1 LAELNEGK
9 FSVVNST
16 KQDARD
22 ESSAVIGDRALAVWE
37 IASVI
42 SSILIAEWILS
53 AAMGRSRLVI
63 AIPIA
68 LAFVL
73 MISSHRMRGESLR
86 DLGFR
91 FDNFLRPISLLL
103 FPMFLIAMI
112 CLLAGWWFGGEVDF
126 LRWHAGRPIAGQ
138 LVLGFGWGLAQQYV
152 LQSFVNRRAQVAWG
166 QGWLSILIVAIIF
179 GGLHL
184 PNPWLTVV
192 TFVGGAI
199 WAAVYQKAP
208 NLFALAV
215 SHAVMTWVV
224 VSTLPASALNHLR
237 IGFKYFG

>member
-1 LAELNEGK
+1 MTSSELNNQGE
-9 FSVVNST
+9 NP
-16 KQDARD
+16 R
-22 ESSAVIGDRALAVWE
+22 AVIGDRALAAWE
-37 IASVI
+37 IASVV

-53 AAMGRSRLVI
+53 AAMGRSKVVV

-73 MISSHRMRGESLR
+73 MMSSYRLRGESLR

-91 FDNFLRPISLLL
+91 FDNFLRAVRLLL
-103 FPMFLIAMI
+103 LPMFVIATI
-112 CLLAGWWFGGEVDF
+112 CLLAGWWFGGEINF
-126 LRWHAGRPIAGQ
+126 LRWHTGRPIAGQ
-138 LVLGFGWGLAQQYV
+138 LVLGFGWGLVQQYV
-152 LQSFVNRRAQVAWG
+152 LQSFINRRAQVVWG
-166 QGWLSILIVAIIF
+166 KSWLSVLLVAVVF

-184 PNPWLTVV
+184 PNPWLTLV

-215 SHAVMTWVV
+215 SHSLMTWVV

>member
-1 LAELNEGK
+1 
-9 FSVVNST
+9 VNSSDINPSD
-16 KQDARD
+16 Q
-22 ESSAVIGDRALAVWE
+22 SAAIGDRALAAWE
-37 IASVI
+37 IASVA

-53 AAMGRSRLVI
+53 AAMGRSGLVV

-73 MISSHRMRGESLR
+73 MISSQRLRGETSR

-91 FDNFLRPISLLL
+91 FDNFLRAGKLLL
-103 FPMFLIAMI
+103 LPMFLTAVL
-112 CLLAGWWFGGEVDF
+112 CLLVGWWFGGELNF
-126 LRWHAGRPIAGQ
+126 LRWHTGRPIAGQ
-138 LVLGFGWGLAQQYV
+138 LLLGFGWGLTQQYV
-152 LQSFVNRRAQVAWG
+152 LQGFINRRAQIIFG
-166 QGWLSILIVAIIF
+166 PGWLSVLLVASVF

-184 PNPWLTVV
+184 PNPWLSFV
-192 TFVGGAI
+192 TFAGGAI
-199 WAAVYQKAP
+199 WAAVYQRTP

-215 SHAVMTWVV
+215 SHSLMTWVL

>member
-1 LAELNEGK
+1 VISSEVNEH
-9 FSVVNST
+9 VENP
-16 KQDARD
+16 
-22 ESSAVIGDRALAVWE
+22 SAVIGDRAVAAWE
-37 IASVI
+37 IASVV

-53 AAMGRSRLVI
+53 AAMGRSRLVV
-63 AIPIA
+63 AIPIS

-73 MISSHRMRGESLR
+73 MISSHHLRGESLR

-91 FDNFLRPISLLL
+91 FDNFLRAVKLLL
-103 FPMFLIAMI
+103 LPMFLIAMI
-112 CLLAGWWFGGEVDF
+112 CLLAGWWLGGEMNF
-126 LRWHAGRPIAGQ
+126 LRWHAGRPIAAQ
-138 LVLGFGWGLAQQYV
+138 LVLGFGWGLLQQYV
-152 LQSFVNRRAQVAWG
+152 LQGFINRRAQVIWG
-166 QGWLSILIVAIIF
+166 PNWRSVLIVAVVF

-184 PNPWLTVV
+184 PNPWLTLV

-215 SHAVMTWVV
+215 SHSLMTWIV